1 MAHRVV
7 HRIVKDGGNFNNLL
21 EAMTDLRNSIGAA
34 PYSASKT
41 GPNNSDGEVADVNRT
56 TTFIAPNIIEFTD
69 IWTDSA
75 SKDAHYTNR
84 VKPAFN
90 NANVAAGSAPGGWS
104 RTVVSAEDI

>member
-21 EAMTDLRNSIGAA
+21 EAVTDLRTAIGAA
-34 PYSASKT
+34 PYSASKVGDT
-41 GPNNSDGEVADVNRT
+41 NSDGEVADVNRT

-69 IWTDSA
+69 VWTSSDV
-75 SKDAHYTNR
+75 KDAHYNTR

-90 NANVAAGSAPGGWS
+90 AAGVAAGSAPSGWA